1 MTVGVVHLPLLIE
14 KIRLRW
20 WLDIEKWPGVISLLS
35 TAKCVGLFA
44 SICRR
49 KTFLTRVDKQIYD
62 NLHIISLG
70 NVSV

>member
-1 MTVGVVHLPLLIE
+1 MTVGVVHLPVLVE

-49 KTFLTRVDKQIYD
+49 ETLFLTRVYKQIYD
-62 NLHIISLG
+62 NLHIIVL
-70 NVSV
+70 